1 MMRLSSR
8 AWSRAESCCQFMPV
22 VINTFLV
29 LAITAE
35 VMYLVVVEAPR
46 EPGEQ
51 HGEWSAVWKATHIAS
66 QLFML
71 GNIMWNARLFL
82 KRSPSIRGVFLEGAG
97 FGQGWKYCYSCETH
111 IPPRCSHCS
120 DCKACVLRRD
130 HHCVFFG
137 QCVGFQ
143 NYRYFLSCLLYMS
156 AGLLYAVV
164 LNSEV
169 FMLVLQEGLTLH
181 STMLLLMP
189 WIMLLIG
196 QVTPRAFIFAF
207 IADTCVV
214 GCLCVSAFLLFH
226 VTLMLRGQ
234 TTREW
239 YSSRR
244 PYSLGWRRN
253 VCECLGQRWYLAWL
267 CPLIPSPLPGDG
279 IHFQVTAPLAETPST
294 AAPGPPTN

>member
-1 MMRLSSR
+1 MIRLSGR
-8 AWSRAESCCQFMPV
+8 VWSRAESCCQFMPI

-46 EPGEQ
+46 EPGEK

-111 IPPRCSHCS
+111 IPPRCSHCF

-137 QCVGFQ
+137 QCVGFR

-169 FMLVLQEGLTLH
+169 FMLILQEGLTLH
-181 STMLLLMP
+181 SIMLLLMP
-189 WIMLLIG
+189 WIMLVIG
-196 QVTPRAFIFAF
+196 QGRPRTWWWAA
-207 IADTCVV
+207 
-214 GCLCVSAFLLFH
+214 CVSSRLFH
-226 VTLMLRGQ
+226 VTLMSVQPGLA
-234 TTREW
+234 
-239 YSSRR
+239 

-294 AAPGPPTN
+294 AAPGPPGN

>member
-1 MMRLSSR
+1 MNMLRFSGR
-8 AWSRAESCCQFMPV
+8 VWSRAESCCQVLPV

-46 EPGEQ
+46 GPGEK
-51 HGEWSAVWKATHIAS
+51 HGEWSGVWKGAHIAS

-82 KRSPSIRGVFLEGAG
+82 KRSPTIRGVFLEGAG

-111 IPPRCSHCS
+111 TPPRCSHCYE
-120 DCKACVLRRD
+120 CKACVLRRD

-169 FMLVLQEGLTLH
+169 FMLILQEGL
-181 STMLLLMP
+181 
-189 WIMLLIG
+189 
-196 QVTPRAFIFAF
+196 
-207 IADTCVV
+207 
-214 GCLCVSAFLLFH
+214 
-226 VTLMLRGQ
+226 
-234 TTREW
+234 
-239 YSSRR
+239 
-244 PYSLGWRRN
+244 SL
-253 VCECLGQRWYLAWL
+253 
-267 CPLIPSPLPGDG
+267 
-279 IHFQVTAPLAETPST
+279 
-294 AAPGPPTN
+294 

>member
-1 MMRLSSR
+1 MIRLSGR
-8 AWSRAESCCQFMPV
+8 VWSRAESCCQFMPI

-46 EPGEQ
+46 EPGEK

-111 IPPRCSHCS
+111 IPPRCSHCF

-137 QCVGFQ
+137 QCVGFR

-156 AGLLYAVV
+156 VGLLYAVV

-169 FMLVLQEGLTLH
+169 FMLILQEGLTLH

-189 WIMLLIG
+189 WIMLVIG
-196 QVTPRAFIFAF
+196 QGRPRTWWWAA
-207 IADTCVV
+207 
-214 GCLCVSAFLLFH
+214 CVSSRLFH
-226 VTLMLRGQ
+226 VTLMSVQPGLA
-234 TTREW
+234 
-239 YSSRR
+239 

-294 AAPGPPTN
+294 AAPGPPGN